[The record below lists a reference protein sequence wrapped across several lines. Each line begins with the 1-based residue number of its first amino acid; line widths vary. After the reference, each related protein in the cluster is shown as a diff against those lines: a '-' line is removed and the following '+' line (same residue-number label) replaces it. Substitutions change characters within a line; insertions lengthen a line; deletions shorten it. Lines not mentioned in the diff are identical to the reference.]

1 MPYKALLR
9 LKLSQ
14 IEAMTLKYAG
24 TRLEESNWSG
34 LTGYEMNALKR
45 ALDKLALG
53 IADAQMRDVERGVK
67 P

>member
-1 MPYKALLR
+1 MANKSLLR

-24 TRLEESNWSG
+24 TRLEEANWPG
-34 LTGYEMNALKR
+34 LTGHEMNALKR

-53 IADAQMRDVERGVK
+53 LADARMRDVERGVK
-67 P
+67 